1 MAHYKRKR
9 PQTTARKGYSAKGL
23 ERRLQCSPSKV
34 RHYDNWPRWHDK
46 LHHTRPTRR
55 QTHQH
60 LLAVLNGAD
69 PDEMTWLDGR
79 KPHEYFW

>member
-9 PQTTARKGYSAKGL
+9 PRMAARKGYSSKGL
-23 ERRLQCSPSKV
+23 ERRLQCCRSEV

-55 QTHQH
+55 QTKQH
-60 LLAVLNGAD
+60 LLAVMNGAD
-69 PDEMTWLDGR
+69 PDQIAWLDGR